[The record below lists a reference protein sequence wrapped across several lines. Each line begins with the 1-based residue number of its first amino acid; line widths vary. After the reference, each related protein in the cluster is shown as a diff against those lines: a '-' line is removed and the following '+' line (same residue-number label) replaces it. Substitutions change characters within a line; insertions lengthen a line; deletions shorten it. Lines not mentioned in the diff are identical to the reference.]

1 MYRQSFAKITLI
13 LKNHSA
19 PINSCHNYKLL
30 SDSQITNSNEKYN
43 IMFIR
48 IKRTLWTKSPLST
61 KHYTSDDSDD
71 SDELIKTSLII
82 KYPSKYHIFNIFEEL
97 HYTEKLKFDTKMEIK
112 FMTVFYLSEL
122 FKFILKNDISICR
135 ISPDLNSIILQELI
149 IHDKIVELTN
159 LTTLNEVIN
168 KLESCHNSEQNTE
181 HPEESQIES
190 EHNENLADL
199 ANITKFIVNQKLS
212 DLICLYT
219 NLFNH
224 SSLEL
229 RPLLIENLNLP
240 EQPIESDENVN
251 LDEETYNIKNSIDEI
266 NELNRKYID
275 ENNDSTERKP
285 SRIEEI
291 YNYIKQ
297 QNSTEYMN
305 ISNEPNNSKLT
316 SEFILLNRVQ
326 LSNEGFKMMTT
337 KNEQLNEN
345 SNSDES
351 QILTDSTE
359 ASDLSLNE
367 QQTSTEQQT
376 SNEPQASTSAKQQ
389 NSNEPQNSNSNEQQT
404 SNSTESNT

>member
-71 SDELIKTSLII
+71 SDELIKTSLILE
-82 KYPSKYHIFNIFEEL
+82 YPSKYHIFNIFEEL

-122 FKFILKNDISICR
+122 FKFILKNDISIYR

-159 LTTLNEVIN
+159 LTTLNEEIN

-181 HPEESQIES
+181 HSEESQTES
-190 EHNENLADL
+190 EHNENLANL

-224 SSLEL
+224 SLLEL

-251 LDEETYNIKNSIDEI
+251 LDEETYNIKNSIDKI

-275 ENNDSTERKP
+275 ENDDSTEHKP

-297 QNSTEYMN
+297 QNSTENMN

-316 SEFILLNRVQ
+316 SEFILSNRVQ
-326 LSNEGFKMMTT
+326 LSNEGFKIMMTH
-337 KNEQLNEN
+337 KNEQQNEN
-345 SNSDES
+345 SDSDES
-351 QILTDSTE
+351 QNLTESTE
-359 ASDLSLNE
+359 ASDSSL
-367 QQTSTEQQT
+367 TE
-376 SNEPQASTSAKQQ
+376 QQ
-389 NSNEPQNSNSNEQQT
+389 NSNEPQVSNSAEQQN
-404 SNSTESNT
+404 SNSTEPNESNTQST

>member
-13 LKNHSA
+13 LKNYSA
-19 PINSCHNYKLL
+19 PINSQHNYKLL

-43 IMFIR
+43 IKFIR

-71 SDELIKTSLII
+71 SEELIKTSLII
-82 KYPSKYHIFNIFEEL
+82 EYPSKYHIFNIFEGL
-97 HYTEKLKFDTKMEIK
+97 YYTEKLKFDTKMEIR
-112 FMTVFYLSEL
+112 FMSVFYLSEL
-122 FKFILKNDISICR
+122 FKFILKNDITIYK

-149 IHDKIVELTN
+149 MHDKVVELTN
-159 LTTLNEVIN
+159 LTTLNETIN
-168 KLESCHNSEQNTE
+168 KLESCHNSEQNAE
-181 HPEESQIES
+181 CSEESQTES
-190 EHNENLADL
+190 EHNENLANL

-224 SSLEL
+224 SSLHL
-229 RPLLIENLNLP
+229 RPPLIENLNLP

-275 ENNDSTERKP
+275 ENNDSTEHKP

-297 QNSTEYMN
+297 QNSTEIMN
-305 ISNEPNNSKLT
+305 NSNELNNSKLT

-326 LSNEGFKMMTT
+326 LSNEGFKIMMTH
-337 KNEQLNEN
+337 KNEQQNE
-345 SNSDES
+345 NSDES
-351 QILTDSTE
+351 DESQNSTESTE
-359 ASDLSLNE
+359 ASDSSL
-367 QQTSTEQQT
+367 TE
-376 SNEPQASTSAKQQ
+376 QQ
-389 NSNEPQNSNSNEQQT
+389 NSNEPQVSNSAEQQN
-404 SNSTESNT
+404 SNSTEPNESNTQST